1 MHYYMKYIKFG
12 FARTTDD
19 TSHEIREG
27 HISRKEAIALISK
40 YDGEFPKK
48 YFQEFIEYLDI
59 SEVQFWEIVDSW
71 RLDHIWS
78 RDENDNWKLKTT
90 IY

>member
-1 MHYYMKYIKFG
+1 MNIYSNI
-12 FARTTDD
+12 ARG
-19 TSHEIREG
+19 I
-27 HISRKEAIALISK
+27 
-40 YDGEFPKK
+40 
-48 YFQEFIEYLDI
+48 YFHNLVYPYFKEFIEYLDI

>member
-1 MHYYMKYIKFG
+1 MKYIKFG

-27 HISRKEAIALISK
+27 HISREEAIALISK

-59 SEVQFWEIVDSW
+59 SEVQFWGIVDSW

-78 RDENDNWKLKTT
+78 RDENDNWKRMDRL
-90 IY
+90 

>member
-1 MHYYMKYIKFG
+1 MKYIKFG

-27 HISRKEAIALISK
+27 HISREEAIALISK

-48 YFQEFIEYLDI
+48 YFQESIEYLDI
-59 SEVQFWEIVDSW
+59 SEVQFWGIVDSW

-78 RDENDNWKLKTT
+78 RDENDNWKRMDRL
-90 IY
+90 